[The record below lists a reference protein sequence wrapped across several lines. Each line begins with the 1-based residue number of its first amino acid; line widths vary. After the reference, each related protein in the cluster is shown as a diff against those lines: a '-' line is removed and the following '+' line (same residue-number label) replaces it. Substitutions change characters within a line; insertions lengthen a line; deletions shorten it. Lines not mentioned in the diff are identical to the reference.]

1 MPDRLTREQATLWA
15 AIRRGIGA
23 VDALFRRIARA
34 VRDALTPYRERERL
48 THADRRAILR
58 AVDAILAPVFGATRR
73 AAITADL
80 TVTVA
85 RLSADAGE
93 GVFRRAYDRLARIIE
108 RRDPALWRRVRLAAM
123 LNPAERGLPAVV
135 AMFDGPAIRAERLRR
150 ARFLDPV
157 ETWRDRRGYRLSDR
171 VWKQGKGVRSAIDD
185 RLRLAVT
192 RGDDPIRVARELER
206 YLDPAWQPLRYGPD
220 GRIVVDL
227 SRKQVYTMMPRG
239 GHGSNAARRLARTEI
254 MRAYGLATI
263 ESAKEIPGVR
273 GIQWRLSGSHP
284 EDDSCTDIA
293 NRDVGLGRGVYPVN
307 DVPQYPQHPNELCV
321 LSHAHMPDDDLVDLI
336 VKQYGG
342 VTA

>member
-1 MPDRLTREQATLWA
+1 MPDRLSPDQRLLWA

-23 VDALFRRIARA
+23 VDRIFRRLARA
-34 VRDALTPYRERERL
+34 IRDVLAPYRERERL

-93 GVFRRAYDRLARIIE
+93 GVVRRAYTRLARLIE
-108 RRDPALWRRVRLAAM
+108 RRDPALWQRVKLAA
-123 LNPAERGLPAVV
+123 LLSPAERGLPAVV
-135 AMFDGPAIRAERLRR
+135 AMFDGPQITAQRLRV

-157 ETWRDRRGYRLSDR
+157 TTWRDRRGYVLSDR
-171 VWKQGKGVRSAIDD
+171 VWRQGDDVRSAIDA
-185 RLRLAVT
+185 RLRLAIT
-192 RGDDPIRVARELER
+192 RGDDPIRVAKELER
-206 YLDPAWQPLRYGPD
+206 FLDPAWQPLRYGPD

-227 SRKQVYTMMPRG
+227 SRAQVYTAKPRG

-293 NRDVGLGRGVYPVN
+293 HRDVGLGRGVYPVN

-336 VKQYGG
+336 VRQYGG
-342 VTA
+342 MAA